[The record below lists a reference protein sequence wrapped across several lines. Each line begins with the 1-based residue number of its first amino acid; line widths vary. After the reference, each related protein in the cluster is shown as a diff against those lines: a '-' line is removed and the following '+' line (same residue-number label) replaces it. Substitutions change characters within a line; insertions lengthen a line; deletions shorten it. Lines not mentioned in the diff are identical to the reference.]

1 MSKVVS
7 DQADGLRR
15 LMARRPARLVA
26 VVGSSPAIGASS
38 VAMNL
43 AAALAQQGKDVLLLD
58 EQSGLRSVSAIW
70 KIAAAG
76 TWEDVV
82 AQRLQ
87 LDDAAGLAACG
98 VRVLP
103 AAGTAAGDLH
113 ALFQGQV
120 ALVDAALDRD
130 GALSPLASQADDIL
144 VVLRPHAASIT
155 AAYACLKRLHYAHA
169 LQQSRILINS
179 AGSAQEAQRVLANLA
194 GAASRYLALALA
206 PAGCVMNDPRL
217 PHAQQL
223 NLSVVEAFQTS
234 PAAIDFRRIADE
246 LLQWPWRAQA
256 GQTSAPV
263 PTTGK
268 RQPDQLLAPN

>member
-1 MSKVVS
+1 
-7 DQADGLRR
+7 
-15 LMARRPARLVA
+15 
-26 VVGSSPAIGASS
+26 
-38 VAMNL
+38 MNL

-87 LDDAAGLAACG
+87 LDDAAGLAAFG

-103 AAGTAAGDLH
+103 AAGRAAGDLH

-144 VVLRPHAASIT
+144 VVCGLMQHR
-155 AAYACLKRLHYAHA
+155 
-169 LQQSRILINS
+169 LQQPM
-179 AGSAQEAQRVLANLA
+179 
-194 GAASRYLALALA
+194 
-206 PAGCVMNDPRL
+206 PA
-217 PHAQQL
+217 
-223 NLSVVEAFQTS
+223 
-234 PAAIDFRRIADE
+234 
-246 LLQWPWRAQA
+246 
-256 GQTSAPV
+256 
-263 PTTGK
+263 
-268 RQPDQLLAPN
+268 